1 MNFQTHGREVRIL
14 NYKKNSHAVATCT
27 KGNFSLKINGFSL
40 NQIKPNIIRDKI
52 LEPFYILGLNKK
64 IPIKIKIYVKGGGQ
78 VSRIY
83 AIRQALSKSLIHYF
97 KKFTNVV
104 YQFQIKY
111 KFLKFDKSLLYN
123 SQKYAEP
130 KKFGG
135 KGARS
140 RFQKSYR

>member
-1 MNFQTHGREVRIL
+1 MNFQTHGRE
-14 NYKKNSHAVATCT
+14 KNSHAISTCT
-27 KGNFSLKINGFSL
+27 KGRFSLKVNGFSV

-52 LEPFYILGLNKK
+52 LEPFYILGVDKK
-64 IPIKIKIYVKGGGQ
+64 IPLKIKIYVKGGGQ

-83 AIRQALSKSLIHYF
+83 AIRQALSKSLLYYF
-97 KKFTNVV
+97 KKFSDLI

-111 KFLKFDKSLLYN
+111 KFLKFDKNLLYN
-123 SQKYAEP
+123 SHKFKEP

-135 KGARS
+135 KGARA